1 MSQPTVMREP
11 QFFSKRR
18 NSYLP
23 MPKPALRSK
32 ERRILKAERPR
43 SQVRWSNTLEFSLID
58 GRPLKQHDD
67 ENIPPPVNIFN
78 VRSAVKEKKQP

>member
-1 MSQPTVMREP
+1 MREP

-23 MPKPALRSK
+23 MPPSALKSK
-32 ERRILKAERPR
+32 ERILKAERPR

-58 GRPLKQHDD
+58 GRPLKQQDA
-67 ENIPPPVNIFN
+67 ENIPPPVNIFD
-78 VRSAVKEKKQP
+78 VKSAVKEKKQP